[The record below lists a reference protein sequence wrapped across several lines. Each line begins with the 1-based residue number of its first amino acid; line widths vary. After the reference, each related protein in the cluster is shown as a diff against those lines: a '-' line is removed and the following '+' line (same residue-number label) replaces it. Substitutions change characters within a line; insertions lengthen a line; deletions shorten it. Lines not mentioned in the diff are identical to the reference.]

1 MAKQTRLTPEQ
12 VDKFYK
18 EYTTQK
24 DKKFAG
30 DILDKKIWKSEL
42 ELYLNQES
50 VNMAGWTNTE
60 IRKANRLLLRQGSW
74 SNKQEKALI
83 KNFSNDA
90 EAVSGLAAEY
100 NIREVDV
107 PNFIKNNQGYVYA
120 FLRNYSENWNE
131 YFNS

>member
-1 MAKQTRLTPEQ
+1 MAKQTRLTLEQ
-12 VDKFYK
+12 VDKFYN
-18 EYTTQK
+18 EYVTQK

-50 VNMAGWTNTE
+50 ANIAGWTNTE

-100 NIREVDV
+100 GIRETDV

>member
-1 MAKQTRLTPEQ
+1 MAKQTRLTLEQ
-12 VDKFYK
+12 VDKFYN
-18 EYTTQK
+18 EYVTQK

-50 VNMAGWTNTE
+50 ANIAGWTNTE

-74 SNKQEKALI
+74 SNKQEKILL
-83 KNFSNDA
+83 KNFSKDA

-100 NIREVDV
+100 NIRETDV
-107 PNFIKNNQGYVYA
+107 PNFIKNNQGHVYA
-120 FLRNYSENWNE
+120 FLKSYSSNWNE

>member
-1 MAKQTRLTPEQ
+1 MARQTRLTPEQ
-12 VDKFYK
+12 VDKFYN

-42 ELYLNQES
+42 ELYLTQES
-50 VNMAGWTNTE
+50 TNIAGWTNTE

-74 SNKQEKALI
+74 SDKQEKALLR
-83 KNFSNDA
+83 NFMNDPQ
-90 EAVSGLAAEY
+90 AVIDLAAEY
-100 NIREVDV
+100 DIRVQDV
-107 PNFIKNNQGYVYA
+107 PNLIRNNQGYVYA
-120 FLRNYSENWNE
+120 FLRNYSKDWNE